1 MYLVGE
7 CNYGG
12 RVTENLDRR
21 MLRTF
26 IEDFISPKILE
37 KGYQPI
43 SGLVGRPYAF
53 PNGDLIRQTYLDAIS
68 EMPEFEDP

>member
-1 MYLVGE
+1 M
-7 CNYGG
+7 
-12 RVTENLDRR
+12 TENLDRR